1 MSSYG
6 SNPYNYNRERAT
18 TGTLLVVLVQ
28 EVRNTI
34 FNSLDVSCRYLF
46 VWGFEHQGGVK
57 ILAFV

>member
-46 VWGFEHQGGVK
+46 VRGFEHRVK
-57 ILAFV
+57 D

>member
-46 VWGFEHQGGVK
+46 VWVLNIE
-57 ILAFV
+57 